1 MDMPNPNTAR
11 KELLKLKKVIHPK
24 SRKTQALAKQV
35 NKVSAREKTKLVH
48 HMKQN
53 LLGEKLIWFRDN
65 LEPGA
70 AAYTP
75 QLVVQL
81 IDKYLKRFSDELE
94 QIKLKHS
101 VGNRGKSRQ
110 HASREDIIRL
120 TVLRD
125 EEEFA
130 TCGLGIVQLP
140 SRFTQVF
147 FLTLRLTTQ
156 VPDLLN
162 PKQLQLLR
170 SWSGELRYIQN
181 LRLVRL
187 HRRGLKELASKQPQ
201 GLATVEAEVP
211 GEQEEGTGIRRT
223 EEAEQR
229 PVCPREGSKRSELS

>member
-1 MDMPNPNTAR
+1 
-11 KELLKLKKVIHPK
+11 
-24 SRKTQALAKQV
+24 
-35 NKVSAREKTKLVH
+35 
-48 HMKQN
+48 
-53 LLGEKLIWFRDN
+53 
-65 LEPGA
+65 
-70 AAYTP
+70 
-75 QLVVQL
+75 
-81 IDKYLKRFSDELE
+81 YLKRFSDELE

-130 TCGLGIVQLP
+130 TCGLE
-140 SRFTQVF
+140 
-147 FLTLRLTTQ
+147 

-211 GEQEEGTGIRRT
+211 GEQEEAQVSG
-223 EEAEQR
+223 EQR
-229 PVCPREGSKRSELS
+229 RQSSDQSAAEKVPNAASVAESSTHRTNEGPMDIDKC

>member
-1 MDMPNPNTAR
+1 MPNTAR

-35 NKVSAREKTKLVH
+35 KKVSAREKTKLVH

-53 LLGEKLIWFRDN
+53 LLGEKLLWFRDN

-70 AAYTP
+70 AVYSP
-75 QLVVQL
+75 QLVEQL

-130 TCGLGIVQLP
+130 TCGLE
-140 SRFTQVF
+140 
-147 FLTLRLTTQ
+147 

-187 HRRGLKELASKQPQ
+187 HRRGLKELASKQSQ
-201 GLATVEAEVP
+201 GLATLEAEVSGQAEVSGGQAEVSRQRRQSSDQSAP
-211 GEQEEGTGIRRT
+211 EKVPNAASTAESNTHRTNEGTMDIDK
-223 EEAEQR
+223 
-229 PVCPREGSKRSELS
+229 C